1 MSHNNLFAIR
11 DPRGDLM
18 LNSVSYVPAQSWS
31 CARLS
36 VGKLS
41 ELAIRVDR
49 TGSSSDSPEVI
60 REIGELLGYQLVLVR
75 PEFAGVV
82 APGEVGF
89 HYESKADPNRKPWPP
104 TDDDSASGDGEVPF

>member
-1 MSHNNLFAIR
+1 MPHDNLFAIR

-18 LNSVSYVPAQSWS
+18 LNSVSYVPSESWS
-31 CARLS
+31 TAWASLDR
-36 VGKLS
+36 LS

-49 TGSSSDSPEVI
+49 TNSNSPEVI
-60 REIGELLGYQLVLVR
+60 REIGELLGYQLVFVR

-89 HYESKADPNRKPWPP
+89 SYESEADPNRKPWPP